1 MESAG
6 DMIRQARK
14 AQGLSI
20 EELSRRTRVHVDSLR
35 ALEDDRYEI
44 FPALTYA
51 AGFLRTCAR
60 ALEIDEVELIRRF
73 RVEVGEKR
81 EEEEQLWG
89 DEPEEPKAR
98 RPAWVIPVLAAILV
112 AAIAATALV
121 LWRLRR

>member
-6 DMIRQARK
+6 DMIRQARVAK
-14 AQGLSI
+14 GLSI
-20 EELSRRTRVHVDSLR
+20 EDLSRETRVHPDSLR

-60 ALEIDEVELIRRF
+60 ALAIDEEELLRRF
-73 RVEVGEKR
+73 RAEVGEKR
-81 EEEEQLWG
+81 EEEDQLWG

-98 RPAWVIPVLAAILV
+98 RAAWVIPVLAAVLI
-112 AAIAATALV
+112 AAIAAAVLV